1 MKIRLFY
8 HSLLSDWNHGNAHFL
23 RGTVK
28 ELMRRGHDVKV
39 FEPRNGWSLQN
50 LQAEH
55 GDAPLKRFAEAYPG
69 LRSVRYHLDELDLE
83 RALRGADLV
92 IVHEWSDHA
101 LVRSIGELRR
111 RRKFVLLFHDTHHR
125 LVTQREAMRA
135 YALEN
140 YDGVLAYGRVLAEL
154 YVKEKLARRVWTWHE
169 AADAEIFQP
178 DPDAEKEGDL
188 VWVGNWGDEE
198 RTDELYEFLIK
209 PVRELGLNA
218 AVYGVRYPEEARA
231 KLADAG
237 IEYRGWLP
245 NFAVPAVFARY
256 RVTLHVPRRPYVEA
270 LPGIPTI
277 RPFEALAC
285 GIPLVCSPWKDSE
298 HLFTPGKD
306 FLVARDG
313 KQMRRHLEALM
324 RDGSRRRRLAAH
336 GLKTICARHTCAHRV
351 DELLAIHER
360 IRAELAAEAR
370 VRAPVALKPSL
381 AIGKVALSA

>member
-8 HSLLSDWNHGNAHFL
+8 HSLISDWNHGNAHFL
-23 RGTVK
+23 RGIVRD
-28 ELMRRGHDVKV
+28 LIDRGHDVKV
-39 FEPRNGWSLQN
+39 FEPREAWSVQN
-50 LQAEH
+50 LVAEH
-55 GDAPLKRFAEAYPG
+55 GDEPIRRFAEAYPG
-69 LRSVRYHLDELDLE
+69 LKSVRYDLADLDLE

-92 IVHEWSDHA
+92 IVHEWNDHA
-101 LVRSIGELRR
+101 LVRAIGELRR

-135 YALEN
+135 YSLAD

-169 AADAEIFQP
+169 AADAELFRP
-178 DPDAEKEGDL
+178 RPEVEKEGDV

-198 RTDELYEFLIK
+198 RTEELHEFLIA
-209 PVRELGLNA
+209 PVRALGLKA
-218 AVYGVRYPEEARA
+218 AVYGVRYPAAARA
-231 KLADAG
+231 TLADAG

-245 NFAVPAVFARY
+245 NFEVPAVFARF
-256 RVTLHVPRRPYVEA
+256 RVTLHVPRRPYVQA

-285 GIPLVCSPWKDSE
+285 GIPLICSPWKDSE
-298 HLFTPGKD
+298 HLFTPGDD

-313 KQMRRHLEALM
+313 RQMQRHLAALL
-324 RDGSRRRRLAAH
+324 RDGARRRRLATH
-336 GLKTICARHTCAHRV
+336 GLKTIRGRHTCAHRV

-360 IRAELAAEAR
+360 IRGERAAPKK
-370 VRAPVALKPSL
+370 VGVPLALKPGL
-381 AIGKVALSA
+381 PIGRVALSA